1 MRNVNTSLDA
11 IIRGNR
17 ARAHSKT
24 VVRGGEA
31 GKMLAKQAKFSEDV
45 SEGRVEVGGE
55 EKTVFILGLHPMT
68 SDYIVL

>member
-1 MRNVNTSLDA
+1 MRNVNTSMDA

-24 VVRGGEA
+24 VIRGGEA
-31 GKMLAKQAKFSEDV
+31 GKQLAKEAKLTEDIT
-45 SEGRVEVGGE
+45 EGRVVVDGE

-68 SDYIVL
+68 DDYIVL